1 MHHIFW
7 FRKDLRITD
16 NHALSQF
23 LKDASSSESFSFIY
37 IKNENS
43 YRYYGEKRINFL
55 YECLEELKN
64 DLSELSI
71 NLQIFSGK
79 SGDVF
84 KRILDEK
91 NPVTVYVNEQVE
103 PYCKERDN
111 AVKELIENS
120 GGRFISFT
128 DSTLFNPG
136 DIKNGD
142 GKQYKVFTP
151 FKNNALS
158 ILTKVHY
165 EKKECEFHKSDNWK
179 EFIFAAIPEFKIED
193 ERSELSRSEFLKGG
207 RKEGLKLLKNFY
219 ENNIHRYKS
228 DRDFPSMNGTSF
240 LSAHLHFG
248 TIGIREA
255 FRTAKVRFDK
265 IKSENDTKEVET
277 WINELLW
284 REFYYHITFHNP
296 QLTYQSFKKEYDD
309 LKWNYDETEFCK
321 WCEGKTG
328 YPIVD
333 AGMRQLNTEGWMH
346 NRIRMIV
353 AMFLTKDLFIDW
365 RLGEKYFAERLIDM
379 DFSSNNG
386 GWQWSASTGVD
397 AQPYFRIFNPYLQS
411 KKFDPNGEYIKKYVP
426 ELSSLPVEFV
436 HEPQIM
442 NSAEQEKYKVTIG
455 KDYPYPMTDHK
466 AAKDIAIRNFKE
478 VTNKI

>member
-1 MHHIFW
+1 M
-7 FRKDLRITD
+7 
-16 NHALSQF
+16 
-23 LKDASSSESFSFIY
+23 
-37 IKNENS
+37 
-43 YRYYGEKRINFL
+43 
-55 YECLEELKN
+55 
-64 DLSELSI
+64 
-71 NLQIFSGK
+71 
-79 SGDVF
+79 
-84 KRILDEK
+84 
-91 NPVTVYVNEQVE
+91 
-103 PYCKERDN
+103 
-111 AVKELIENS
+111 
-120 GGRFISFT
+120 
-128 DSTLFNPG
+128 
-136 DIKNGD
+136 
-142 GKQYKVFTP
+142 
-151 FKNNALS
+151 
-158 ILTKVHY
+158 
-165 EKKECEFHKSDNWK
+165 
-179 EFIFAAIPEFKIED
+179 
-193 ERSELSRSEFLKGG
+193 
-207 RKEGLKLLKNFY
+207 
-219 ENNIHRYKS
+219 HRYKS
-228 DRDFPSMNGTSF
+228 DRDFPSLNGTSF

-255 FRTAKVRFDK
+255 FRTAKVKLDK
-265 IKSENDTKEVET
+265 IKSENDSKEVET

-365 RLGEKYFAERLIDM
+365 RLGEKYFAEKLIDT

>member
-1 MHHIFW
+1 MHLIFW
-7 FRKDLRITD
+7 FRKDLRLYD
-16 NHALSQF
+16 NNALSHF
-23 LKDASSSESFSFIY
+23 LKDIRSSESYSFIY

-43 YRYYGEKRINFL
+43 FRYFGEKRINFL

-64 DLSELSI
+64 DLSEFSSK
-71 NLQIFSGK
+71 LQILSGK
-79 SGDVF
+79 SKEIF

-91 NPVTVYVNEQVE
+91 NPVSVYVNEQVE

-111 AVKELIENS
+111 SVKELIENS
-120 GGRFISFT
+120 GGRFFSFT
-128 DSTLFNPG
+128 DSTLITPG

-151 FKNNALS
+151 FMNNALS
-158 ILTKVHY
+158 FLTKVHY
-165 EKKECEFHKSDNWK
+165 EKRKCEFQKYDIRN
-179 EFIFAAIPEFKIED
+179 EFVFERVSEFKLEN
-193 ERSELSRSEFLKGG
+193 ERWKLSRSEFLRGG

-219 ENNIHRYKS
+219 ENKIDRYQS
-228 DRDFPSMNGTSF
+228 NRDFPSLNGTSF
-240 LSAHLHFG
+240 LSPHLHFG
-248 TIGIREA
+248 TVGIREA
-255 FRTAKVRFDK
+255 FRTAKVKLDK
-265 IKSENDTKEVET
+265 VKTERDTMEVKT

-296 QLTYQSFKKEYDD
+296 QISYQSYKKEYDN
-309 LKWNYDETEFCK
+309 LKWNYDEYEFGK

-328 YPIVD
+328 FPIVD
-333 AGMRQLNTEGWMH
+333 AGMRQMNNEGWMH
-346 NRIRMIV
+346 NRVRMIV

-365 RLGEKYFAERLIDM
+365 RLGEKYFAEKLTDM

-411 KKFDPNGEYIKKYVP
+411 KKFDPDGEYIRKYVL

-442 NSAEQEKYKVTIG
+442 NSAEQEKYKVVIG

-466 AAKDIAIRNFKE
+466 SAKDKAIKNFKE

>member
-43 YRYYGEKRINFL
+43 FRYFGEKRINFL
-55 YECLEELKN
+55 YESLEELKK

-79 SGDVF
+79 SLEVF
-84 KRILDEK
+84 KIILAEK

-111 AVKELIENS
+111 AVKEIIENS
-120 GGRFISFT
+120 GGRFISFS

-142 GKQYKVFTP
+142 GNQYKVFTP

-165 EKKECEFHKSDNWK
+165 EIKECEFKKSDNRN
-179 EFIFAAIPEFKIED
+179 EFVYASIPGFKIKN
-193 ERSELSRSEFLKGG
+193 ERPELSQSGFLKGG

-219 ENNIHRYKS
+219 ENKIHRYKS
-228 DRDFPSMNGTSF
+228 DRDFPSLNGTSF

-255 FRTAKVRFDK
+255 FRTAKVKLDK
-265 IKSENDTKEVET
+265 IKTEKEAKEIET

-309 LKWNYDETEFCK
+309 LKWNYDENEFCK

-328 YPIVD
+328 YPVVD

>member
-7 FRKDLRITD
+7 FRKDLRLTD

-23 LKDASSSESFSFIY
+23 LKDANSSESFSFIY

-43 YRYYGEKRINFL
+43 YRYFGEKRINFL

-64 DLSELSI
+64 DLSEYSAK
-71 NLQIFSGK
+71 LQIFSGK
-79 SGDVF
+79 SEEVF
-84 KRILDEK
+84 KRILVEK
-91 NPVTVYVNEQVE
+91 NPVTVYVNEQAE

-111 AVKELIENS
+111 TVKELIENS
-120 GGRFISFT
+120 EGRFISFT
-128 DSTLFNPG
+128 DTTLFKPG
-136 DIKNGD
+136 EIKNGD
-142 GKQYKVFTP
+142 GNQYKVFTP

-165 EKKECEFHKSDNWK
+165 EKKECEFQKSDNRK
-179 EFIFAAIPEFKIED
+179 EFVFESIPEFKIEN
-193 ERSELSRSEFLKGG
+193 ERPELNRSEFLKGG

-219 ENNIHRYKS
+219 ENKIHRYKS
-228 DRDFPSMNGTSF
+228 DRDFPSLNGTSF

-248 TIGIREA
+248 TVGIREA
-255 FRTAKVRFDK
+255 FRTAKIKLDK
-265 IKSENDTKEVET
+265 IKSNSDIKEVET

-309 LKWNYDETEFCK
+309 LKWNYDENEFFK

-346 NRIRMIV
+346 NRIRMIA

-365 RLGEKYFAERLIDM
+365 RLGEKYFAERLIDL

-411 KKFDPNGEYIKKYVP
+411 KKFDPNGDYIRKYVP

-442 NSAEQEKYKVTIG
+442 NSAEQEKYKVIIG